1 MTQFLADNTL
11 PRLTDSPY
19 DNPAVFTST
28 WAATM
33 VLIEQAAAGGTGSSG
48 LLAAFLKNGRI
59 SGIAPALP
67 ASPALGVKLPDGFQW
82 VQNGELITVDGDTFV
97 GDVPENFT
105 GYASLTAAYDSES
118 DTWSYALTTAETKP
132 AAGSGI
138 LAKVVSNTTTVTSI
152 TTTSAESDVILTMP
166 EIVAMLLAA
175 GSGGS
180 GGSTFIGDGQ
190 WLSTDTR
197 ATSVVIDEK
206 FAAQKAELEDEINT
220 GSSIKPMQQKT
231 DILTQETA
239 IIRQEVIALQP
250 DTGERS
256 ASANIESSV
265 DGTYGDG
272 SDGRSDYLIDSTMTI
287 NDDGEFD
294 A

>member
-1 MTQFLADNTL
+1 MTQLLPDNTL
-11 PRLTDSPY
+11 PRLTNSPY
-19 DNPAVFTST
+19 DEPAVFKAT

-33 VLIEQAAAGGTGSSG
+33 ALIEQATAAGSASSG

-67 ASPALGVKLPDGFQW
+67 ASPALGVTLPDGFQW
-82 VQNGELITVDGDTFV
+82 VQSGELITVDGDTFV
-97 GDVPENFT
+97 GDVPENFN
-105 GYASLTAAYDSES
+105 GYASLTATYDSES

-166 EIVAMLLAA
+166 EIVASLLAA
-175 GSGGS
+175 GSSGS

-197 ATSVVIDEK
+197 PTSVVWAEDQ
-206 FAAQKAELEDEINT
+206 AAQTAALEAEINN

-231 DILTQETA
+231 DILTQELAITRQTA
-239 IIRQEVIALQP
+239 IALQP

-256 ASANIESSV
+256 ASANIEGSV

-272 SDGRSDYLIDSTMTI
+272 SDGRSDYLIDSTMAI
-287 NDDGEFD
+287 NDDGEFE